1 MDETMRMVKASNY
14 NDLTVK
20 ASSLFKV
27 NPNTAVLTFQEPD
40 GEKMVLD
47 SEDTYEY
54 IEMRAQELKEQN
66 SSYKPQLTLEG
77 DTSKAKRQSENSLQS
92 QASSVSRASAL
103 ITAVKPIL
111 EHKPSEEES

>member
-1 MDETMRMVKASNY
+1 MFFSIRMDETMRMVKASNY

-54 IEMRAQELKEQN
+54 IEMRAQELKE
-66 SSYKPQLTLEG
+66 
-77 DTSKAKRQSENSLQS
+77 
-92 QASSVSRASAL
+92 
-103 ITAVKPIL
+103 
-111 EHKPSEEES
+111 